1 MAKRKL
7 LIAALLVGLFA
18 AFFMYLFAKQ
28 IKKEKDDVLSDQ
40 IAVVKAARLIPSGTE
55 LTKEKVTTELVPR
68 KFLPPNPLYE
78 KDLPIYIDSPVA
90 VQIDQGAMILT
101 SDFSVAEVSR
111 TLSAKI
117 PEDERALTIAVDN
130 ISGVAGLLKPGDRV
144 DILGTF
150 PHMAKDGVVRDERG
164 KKESG
169 FITMTLLQNVTLLA
183 VGNRI
188 SDLGNSPKHQDRG
201 YSSVTISV
209 TVQEA
214 ELLTIT
220 QTRGKLMF
228 LLRNRED
235 VNSVPNQKTTLSQ
248 VLVDLEVISNVR
260 KTRIKKRKKKKK
272 AKPVGVVI
280 ENQ

>member
-28 IKKEKDDVLSDQ
+28 IKKEKDEVLSDQ
-40 IAVVKAARLIPSGTE
+40 VAVVKAARLIPSGTE

-78 KDLPIYIDSPVA
+78 KDLPIYLDSPVA
-90 VQIDQGAMILT
+90 VQIDEGAMILT

-117 PEDERALTIAVDN
+117 PEDERALSVAVDA
-130 ISGVAGLLKPGDRV
+130 ISGVSGLLKPGDRV

-150 PHMAKDGVVRDERG
+150 PHNGKDGVVQDERG
-164 KKESG
+164 NKTSG

-188 SDLGNSPKHQDRG
+188 SDIEEQRQQQG

-220 QTRGKLMF
+220 QTRGKLVF

-235 VNSVPNQKTTLSQ
+235 VKTVPNQKATLAG
-248 VLVDLEVISNVR
+248 VLVDLEVIQKTR
-260 KTRIKKRKKKKK
+260 KTRTRTRKKK
-272 AKPVGVVI
+272 KPVGVVI

>member
-28 IKKEKDDVLSDQ
+28 IKKEKDEVLSDQ
-40 IAVVKAARLIPSGTE
+40 VAVVKASRLIPSGTE

-78 KDLPIYIDSPVA
+78 KDLPIYLDSPVA

-117 PEDERALTIAVDN
+117 PEDERALSVAVDN
-130 ISGVAGLLKPGDRV
+130 ISGVSGLLKPGDRV

-150 PHMAKDGVVRDERG
+150 PHVGKDGVVRDERG
-164 KKESG
+164 NQQSG

-188 SDLGNSPKHQDRG
+188 SDLTEQRNGQG

-220 QTRGKLMF
+220 QTRGKLVF

-235 VNSVPNQKTTLSQ
+235 VKTVPNQKTTLSQ
-248 VLVDLEVISNVR
+248 VLVDLEVIGQTR
-260 KTRIKKRKKKKK
+260 KVRIKRNTK
-272 AKPVGVVI
+272 KPVKTGPVI

>member
-28 IKKEKDDVLSDQ
+28 IKKEKDEVLSDQ
-40 IAVVKAARLIPSGTE
+40 VAVVKAARLIPSGTE

-78 KDLPIYIDSPVA
+78 KDLPIYLDSPVA

-117 PEDERALTIAVDN
+117 PEDERALSVAVDN
-130 ISGVAGLLKPGDRV
+130 ISGVSGLLKPGDRV

-150 PHMAKDGVVRDERG
+150 PQDGSNADRDARG
-164 KKESG
+164 NKQSG
-169 FITMTLLQNVTLLA
+169 FVTMTLLQNVTLLA

-188 SDLGNSPKHQDRG
+188 SDLTEQRNNQG

-220 QTRGKLMF
+220 QTRGKLVF

-235 VNSVPNQKTTLSQ
+235 VKTVPNGKTKLSE
-248 VLVDLEVISNVR
+248 VLVELEVIGSVR
-260 KTRIKKRKKKKK
+260 EKRRKKRATKKKE
-272 AKPVGVVI
+272 GVVI
-280 ENQ
+280 END